1 MRQRSLLL
9 LCLAGAFL
17 SVIPAKASS
26 GQTIIRDAEIERDI
40 REWTSGVIA
49 AAGMKPDQVN
59 IVLIQSPQINAFVAG
74 GSNIFIYTGLIQK
87 TENPDEIVGVIAHEL
102 GHIAGGHLT
111 RAGEVA
117 KNASF
122 EAMIGA
128 VLGIGAAIATGDSN
142 AAAAGIAIGQGQA
155 MNGFLAH
162 SRIQESSAD
171 QAGFRFLTAAGV
183 NPSGLPSFLEKL
195 ASQELLPTSQQSL
208 YARTH
213 PLSRDRV
220 DVMENK
226 LQSSP
231 LKDKPVPAEWINQ
244 YGRMKAKL
252 LGFVT
257 PQQVMYNYATSDASI
272 PARYARAIAAYRM
285 NKVNDALKLVD
296 GLVQAEP
303 KNPYFWELKGQMLFD
318 FGRAAEAVGPYQ
330 KAVELDPGA
339 GLIRI
344 AYARALIESPG
355 NSSQKLNTAIENLK
369 RAEKDEPRVSSIKR
383 LLATAYGKMGKEAEA
398 RVYLAEES
406 LMQGR
411 RDEASRMANASLK
424 QLPPGSPEKIRAQ
437 DIINEVGDPDKK
449 M

>member
-49 AAGMKPDQVN
+49 AAGMKSDQVN